1 MVTKPSR
8 AIAAVLLAS
17 GGFIIGVTVLAIA
30 LTKVLVDGG
39 LPVRATDAAV
49 LDDLVPMLPLI
60 GAFAVVNIIAAVGL
74 LLDRSWA
81 AGVAVATALVA
92 VAIGAIGL
100 ILLALGSDPL
110 APASSGRSS
119 ADGFGIL
126 GLFTVLYV
134 AVIVAVLT
142 PDWSQR
148 DSAGAAA

>member
-49 LDDLVPMLPLI
+49 LDDLVPLLPLI

-134 AVIVAVLT
+134 AVIVAVST

-148 DSAGAAA
+148 DSAGATT

>member
-134 AVIVAVLT
+134 AVIVAVST